1 MLSDAFVRVQKLGMT
16 LSKYPLHDARASL
29 RRLSVRPLSVA
40 LVTLSLL
47 LATYAIVAI
56 VHPGQMVFGVEDH
69 QRFLLI
75 ILVTCQVLLLLLC
88 LLHYRTGREQRNTES
103 RLQDAVQLQRSI
115 LDAAGPMM
123 IATDLEGHLIMCNPA
138 AERMFGYTADE
149 MLGSLLV
156 QNLFP
161 AGELERV
168 GKLLVQRIDHVIDVT
183 TSENVL
189 KLYLR
194 YVTSFTA
201 SRVRGFEIQ
210 CSRKDGSTFPAM
222 LNLSAIRDP
231 DSKVT
236 GLLAI
241 ATDLSATKRA
251 EQALRAQEKRA
262 SELDRQKEFI
272 LNSVADGI
280 IGTDTTGRMTFA
292 NPAAAAMLQSTSA
305 ELVGLS
311 AHAILHP
318 SRKDNKGD
326 KPSEEEHSRAWRA
339 FLVRET
345 ISGQDTFYR
354 PDGTEFPVE
363 FTMTPMAANGVPT
376 GSVLN
381 FRDIS
386 QRHALDRM
394 KDEFISTVSHELRT
408 PLTSIRGALGLLSAG
423 LLHELNEK
431 TGNLLR
437 IAVSNSDRLVRLIND
452 ILDLERM
459 QSGRAPLSFRQC
471 SMDEI
476 VHQAVD
482 AMLPVAEAANV
493 TLRVKTEPC
502 KVLADSDRLQQV
514 MMNLL
519 SNAIKFSPPY
529 SEVTVKT
536 MKSAEGALIAV
547 VDEGRGV
554 PEDKLELI
562 FDRFQ
567 QVDASDSR
575 QKGGTGLGLAICRTI
590 LEQHGGRIW
599 AERNSD
605 RGSSFFFCL
614 ADVPTTREENDGELL
629 RPVPDEGVILICD
642 DDEDTRLAIK
652 LSLQQ
657 HGYEVVEAETGA
669 EAVAYARDVGVDA
682 ILLDLTLPG
691 MGGWQTLRQLKDNPE
706 TALIPVVVLSVFDTA
721 DDVFDAPDEAVAAH
735 PDGWVTKPHL
745 EQNLMRELA
754 RVIRKEDER
763 TCVLLVE
770 DDEDLARIV
779 MATFEQAGVEI
790 FHAATRSRAI
800 EMCQTIRPGIM
811 ILDLSLPD
819 GDGFGLVEWLKQSHD
834 LNRMPLVVYSARDVS
849 DSERKQLLLGPTE
862 FVTKARV
869 QPQEVEALVRTML
882 RRFATSALNQDF
894 SHIQTVSSRVD

>member
-1 MLSDAFVRVQKLGMT
+1 MT
-16 LSKYPLHDARASL
+16 LSNYRTNDARAYL
-29 RRLSVRPLSVA
+29 PRLTIRPISVA

-47 LATYAIVAI
+47 LATYAIIAI
-56 VHPGQMVFGVEDH
+56 LHPGQIFFGLEDRR
-69 QRFLLI
+69 RFLLY
-75 ILVTCQVLLLLLC
+75 ILVSCQALLLLLC
-88 LLHYRTGREQRNTES
+88 AIHWRSGRQQLRTES
-103 RLQDAVQLQRSI
+103 RLQHVVQLHRSI
-115 LDAAGPMM
+115 LDAAGSMM
-123 IATDLEGHLIMCNPA
+123 IATDLEGHLIICNPA

-149 MLGSLLV
+149 MLSNLKV
-156 QNLFP
+156 QDLFP

-183 TSENVL
+183 SSENVL

-210 CSRKDGSTFPAM
+210 CRRKDETSFPAM

-262 SELDRQKEFI
+262 TELDKQKEFI
-272 LNSVADGI
+272 LASVADGI
-280 IGTDTTGRMTFA
+280 IGTDTTGRITFA
-292 NPAAAAMLQSTSA
+292 NPAAAAMLQAHPA

-311 AHAILHP
+311 AYTILHH
-318 SRKDNKGD
+318 
-326 KPSEEEHSRAWRA
+326 KPAQGNHSLAMMEEEHSRAWRA
-339 FLVRET
+339 FLIRET
-345 ISGQDTFYR
+345 VSGQDTFYR
-354 PDGTEFPVE
+354 PDSSSFPVE
-363 FTMTPMAANGVPT
+363 YTMTPMAANGVAT

-386 QRHALDRM
+386 QRNALDRM

-431 TGNLLR
+431 TANLLR

-471 SMDEI
+471 SMEEI
-476 VHQAVD
+476 AQQAVD

-493 TLRVKTEPC
+493 SLRLKTEPC
-502 KVLADSDRLQQV
+502 KVHADSDRLLQV

-519 SNAIKFSPPY
+519 SNAIKFSPPF

-536 MKSAEGALIAV
+536 MKSPEGALVAV

-554 PEDKLELI
+554 PQDKLELI

-614 ADVPTTREENDGELL
+614 ADMPSSIEEEKPQLSRAL
-629 RPVPDEGVILICD
+629 PEEGVVLLCD
-642 DDEDTRLAIK
+642 DDEQTRLALK
-652 LSLQQ
+652 TSLEQY
-657 HGYEVVEAETGA
+657 GYEVVEAESGA
-669 EAVAYARDVGVDA
+669 EAVAYAEGVGVDA

-691 MGGWQTLRQLKDNPE
+691 MSGWQTLRALKDNPN
-706 TALIPVVVLSVFDTA
+706 TAMIPVVVLSVFD
-721 DDVFDAPDEAVAAH
+721 APDRDSLAAR

-745 EQNLMRELA
+745 EHNLMRELA
-754 RVIRKEDER
+754 RVVRKEDER
-763 TCVLLVE
+763 ACVLLVE

-790 FHAATRSRAI
+790 FHASTRVKAI
-800 EMCQTIRPGIM
+800 EMCQSIKPGIM

-819 GDGFGLVEWLKQSHD
+819 GDGFGVVDWLRQTHD
-834 LNRMPLVVYSARDVS
+834 LHRMPLIVYSARDVS
-849 DSERKQLLLGPTE
+849 EVEREQLLLGPTE

-882 RRFATSALNQDF
+882 RRFTTTGVLSEAQA
-894 SHIQTVSSRVD
+894 IQNAPARVN

>member
-1 MLSDAFVRVQKLGMT
+1 MT
-16 LSKYPLHDARASL
+16 LSNYRTNDARAYL
-29 RRLSVRPLSVA
+29 PRLTIRPFSVA

-47 LATYAIVAI
+47 LATYAIIAI
-56 VHPGQMVFGVEDH
+56 LHPGQIFFGLEDRR
-69 QRFLLI
+69 RFLLY
-75 ILVTCQVLLLLLC
+75 ILVSCQGLLLLLC
-88 LLHYRTGREQRNTES
+88 VIHWRSGRQQHRTEA
-103 RLQDAVQLQRSI
+103 RLQQVVQLQRSI

-123 IATDLEGHLIMCNPA
+123 IATDLEGHLITCNPA

-149 MLGSLLV
+149 MLSNLKV
-156 QNLFP
+156 QDLFP

-168 GKLLVQRIDHVIDVT
+168 GKLLVQRIDHVIDV
-183 TSENVL
+183 SSNENVL

-210 CSRKDGSTFPAM
+210 CRRKDETSFPAM

-262 SELDRQKEFI
+262 TELDKQKEFI
-272 LNSVADGI
+272 LASVADGI
-280 IGTDTTGRMTFA
+280 IGTDTAGRITFA
-292 NPAAAAMLQSTSA
+292 NPAAAAMLQVHPA

-311 AHAILHP
+311 AYTVLHP
-318 SRKDNKGD
+318 KSTRGGALQSA
-326 KPSEEEHSRAWRA
+326 SEEEHSRAWRA
-339 FLVRET
+339 FLIRET
-345 ISGQDTFYR
+345 VSGQDTFYR
-354 PDGTEFPVE
+354 PDGSSFPVE
-363 FTMTPMAANGVPT
+363 FTMTPMAANGIAT

-431 TGNLLR
+431 TANLLR

-471 SMDEI
+471 SMEEI
-476 VHQAVD
+476 VQQAVD

-493 TLRVKTEPC
+493 SLRLKTEPC
-502 KVLADSDRLQQV
+502 KVHADSDRLLQV

-519 SNAIKFSPPY
+519 SNAIKFSPPF

-536 MKSAEGALIAV
+536 MKSSDGALVAV

-554 PEDKLELI
+554 PHDKLELI

-614 ADVPTTREENDGELL
+614 ADMPSSVDDETQPATRQLPE
-629 RPVPDEGVILICD
+629 EGVVLLCD
-642 DDEDTRLAIK
+642 DDEQTRLALK
-652 LSLQQ
+652 SSLEQ
-657 HGYEVVEAETGA
+657 HGYEVVEAESGA
-669 EAVAYARDVGVDA
+669 EAVAYAEAVGVDA

-691 MGGWQTLRQLKDNPE
+691 MSGWQTLRALKDNPN
-706 TALIPVVVLSVFDTA
+706 TAMIPVVVLSVFD
-721 DDVFDAPDEAVAAH
+721 APDRASLAAH

-754 RVIRKEDER
+754 RVVRKDDER

-790 FHAATRSRAI
+790 FHASTRTKAI
-800 EMCQTIRPGIM
+800 EMCQSIRPGIM

-819 GDGFGLVEWLKQSHD
+819 GDGFGVVDWLRQTHD
-834 LNRMPLVVYSARDVS
+834 LHRLPLIVYSARDVS
-849 DSERKQLLLGPTE
+849 EIEREQLLLGPTE

-882 RRFATSALNQDF
+882 RRYTTTGAIAEPAAIQNATA
-894 SHIQTVSSRVD
+894 RVD

>member
-1 MLSDAFVRVQKLGMT
+1 MT
-16 LSKYPLHDARASL
+16 FSNYPRSDARAL
-29 RRLSVRPLSVA
+29 LPRLTSRPLSVA

-47 LATYAIVAI
+47 LSTYGIIAVL
-56 VHPGQMVFGVEDH
+56 HPGQVLFGLEE
-69 QRFLLI
+69 RKSFLLG
-75 ILVTCQVLLLLLC
+75 ILVSCQFLLLLLC
-88 LLHYRTGREQRNTES
+88 LLHYRSGRLQHASEQR
-103 RLQDAVQLQRSI
+103 LQNAVQLQRSI
-115 LDAAGPMM
+115 FDAAGPMM
-123 IATDLEGHLIMCNPA
+123 IATDLEGQLIMCNPA
-138 AERMFGYTADE
+138 SERMFGYTADE
-149 MLGSLLV
+149 MLSRLRV
-156 QNLFP
+156 QDLFP
-161 AGELERV
+161 RGELERV
-168 GKLLVQRIDHVIDVT
+168 GKLLVQRIDHVIDVSST
-183 TSENVL
+183 ETSSENVL

-210 CSRKDGSTFPAM
+210 CRRKDDSSFPAM
-222 LNLSAIRDP
+222 LNLSAIRNP

-262 SELDRQKEFI
+262 SELDKQKEFI

-280 IGTDTTGRMTFA
+280 IGTDPAGRIMFA
-292 NPAAAAMLQSTSA
+292 NPAAAAMLETPPTA
-305 ELVGLS
+305 LVGLS
-311 AHAILHP
+311 AYAVLHP
-318 SRKDNKGD
+318 KRMSADTRTDSQD
-326 KPSEEEHSRAWRA
+326 EHSRAWRA
-339 FLVRET
+339 FLLRET
-345 ISGQDTFYR
+345 VSGQDTFYR
-354 PDGTEFPVE
+354 PDGTSFPVE
-363 FTMTPMAANGVPT
+363 FTMTPMAANGEAT

-386 QRHALDRM
+386 QRHALDKM

-431 TGNLLR
+431 TANLLR

-471 SMDEI
+471 SMEEI
-476 VHQAVD
+476 VQQAVE
-482 AMLPVAEAANV
+482 AMGPVADAAHV
-493 TLRVKTEPC
+493 SIRMKLEPC
-502 KVLADSDRLQQV
+502 KVHADSDRLLQV
-514 MMNLL
+514 MTNLL
-519 SNAIKFSPPY
+519 SNAIKFSPAY

-536 MKSAEGALIAV
+536 MKSKDGALVAV

-599 AERNSD
+599 AERNFD

-614 ADVPTTREENDGELL
+614 ADMPSNPEDATG
-629 RPVPDEGVILICD
+629 PVRAQEEGVVLLCD
-642 DDEDTRLAIK
+642 DDEQTRLALK
-652 LSLQQ
+652 ASLQE
-657 HGYEVVEAETGA
+657 HGYEVVEAESGP
-669 EAVAYARDVGVDA
+669 EAVAYAEEVGVDA

-691 MGGWQTLRQLKDNPE
+691 MSGWQTLRSLKDNPD
-706 TALIPVVVLSVFDTA
+706 TASIPVVVLSVVEASDFKAGFKA
-721 DDVFDAPDEAVAAH
+721 DQEQLAAH
-735 PDGWVTKPHL
+735 PDGWVTKPHQ

-763 TCVLLVE
+763 MCVLLVE
-770 DDEDLARIV
+770 DDEDLARII

-790 FHAATRSRAI
+790 FHAATRSKAI
-800 EMCQTIRPGIM
+800 EMCQSVNPGIM

-819 GDGFGLVEWLKQSHD
+819 GDGFGVVDWLRQTHD
-834 LNRMPLVVYSARDVS
+834 LHRLPLVVYSARDVS
-849 DSERKQLLLGPTE
+849 DTEREQLLLGPTE

-882 RRFATSALNQDF
+882 RRYTTTGAIPGAKAIQSAPA
-894 SHIQTVSSRVD
+894 RVH

>member
-1 MLSDAFVRVQKLGMT
+1 
-16 LSKYPLHDARASL
+16 
-29 RRLSVRPLSVA
+29 VA

-47 LATYAIVAI
+47 LATYAVLAI
-56 VHPGQMVFGVEDH
+56 LHPGQSLFGLEERKNFV
-69 QRFLLI
+69 LT
-75 ILVTCQVLLLLLC
+75 ILVVCQLLLLLLC
-88 LLHYRTGREQRNTES
+88 LVNVLAGRKQQAASR
-103 RLQDAVQLQRSI
+103 RLQEAVQLQRSI

-123 IATDLEGHLIMCNPA
+123 IATDMEGHLITCNPA
-138 AERMFGYTADE
+138 SERMFGYTAEE
-149 MLGSLLV
+149 MLGVLKV
-156 QNLFP
+156 QDLFP

-168 GKLLVQRIDHVIDVT
+168 GKLLVQRIDHVIDVSSNET
-183 TSENVL
+183 SSENVL

-210 CSRKDGSTFPAM
+210 CRRKDESSFPAM
-222 LNLSAIRDP
+222 LNLSAIRNP
-231 DSKVT
+231 DGKVT

-262 SELDRQKEFI
+262 TELDKQKEFI

-280 IGTDTTGRMTFA
+280 IGTDPLGRMMFA
-292 NPAAAAMLQSTSA
+292 NPAAAAMLHAAPA

-311 AHAILHP
+311 AYDVLHP
-318 SRKDNKGD
+318 RQTQKERSPATGSVAASTAAASTPDQQG
-326 KPSEEEHSRAWRA
+326 EHSRAWRA
-339 FLVRET
+339 FLLRET
-345 ISGQDTFYR
+345 VSGQDTFYR
-354 PDGTEFPVE
+354 PDGSSFPVE
-363 FTMTPMAANGVPT
+363 FTMTPMAANGVAT

-386 QRHALDRM
+386 QRNALDRM

-431 TGNLLR
+431 TANLLR

-471 SMDEI
+471 SMEEI
-476 VHQAVD
+476 VQQAVD
-482 AMLPVAEAANV
+482 AMGPVAEAAHV
-493 TLRVKTEPC
+493 SIRLKLEPC
-502 KVLADSDRLQQV
+502 KVHADSDRLLQV
-514 MMNLL
+514 MTNLL

-536 MKSAEGALIAV
+536 MKSDDGALVAV

-605 RGSSFFFCL
+605 RGSSFYFCL
-614 ADVPTTREENDGELL
+614 ADMPSNEAGAGPIL
-629 RPVPDEGVILICD
+629 RPQQEEGVVLLCD
-642 DDEDTRLAIK
+642 DDEPTRLALK
-652 LSLQQ
+652 ASLQQ
-657 HGYEVVEAETGA
+657 HGYEVVEAESGP
-669 EAVAYARDVGVDA
+669 EAVAYAQEVGVDA

-691 MGGWQTLRQLKDNPE
+691 MSGWQTLRSLKDNPD
-706 TALIPVVVLSVFDTA
+706 TASIPVVVLSAFS
-721 DDVFDAPDEAVAAH
+721 APEETSLSETLVANA
-735 PDGWVTKPHL
+735 DGWVTKPSGGQVNGVG
-745 EQNLMRELA
+745 EQEHNLLRELA

-763 TCVLLVE
+763 VCVLLVE
-770 DDEDLARIV
+770 DDEDLARII

-790 FHAATRSRAI
+790 FHASTRSKAI
-800 EMCQTIRPGIM
+800 EMCQSVNPGIM

-819 GDGFGLVEWLKQSHD
+819 GDGFGVVDWLRQSRD
-834 LNRMPLVVYSARDVS
+834 LNRLPLIVYSARDVS
-849 DSERKQLLLGPTE
+849 DIEREQLLLGPTE

-882 RRFATSALNQDF
+882 SRYTTTGVIATKAR
-894 SHIQTVSSRVD
+894 IQGASTRVH

>member
-1 MLSDAFVRVQKLGMT
+1 MVSVLRCPGAKLGMT
-16 LSKYPLHDARASL
+16 LSNYRTNDARAYL
-29 RRLSVRPLSVA
+29 PRLTIRPVSVA

-47 LATYAIVAI
+47 LATYAIIAVL
-56 VHPGQMVFGVEDH
+56 HPGQIFFGLEDRR
-69 QRFLLI
+69 RFLLY
-75 ILVTCQVLLLLLC
+75 ILVSCQALLLLLC
-88 LLHYRTGREQRNTES
+88 AIHWRSGRQQLRTEA
-103 RLQDAVQLQRSI
+103 RLQQIVQLQRSI

-123 IATDLEGHLIMCNPA
+123 IATDLEGHLITCNPA

-149 MLGSLLV
+149 MLSNLKV
-156 QNLFP
+156 QDLFP

-183 TSENVL
+183 SSENVL

-210 CSRKDGSTFPAM
+210 CRRKDESSFPAM

-262 SELDRQKEFI
+262 TELDKQKEFI
-272 LNSVADGI
+272 LASVADGI
-280 IGTDTTGRMTFA
+280 IGTDTAGRITFA
-292 NPAAAAMLQSTSA
+292 NPAAAAMLQAHPA

-311 AHAILHP
+311 AYTILHARRA
-318 SRKDNKGD
+318 SGHH
-326 KPSEEEHSRAWRA
+326 SAALEEEHSRAWRA
-339 FLVRET
+339 FLIRET
-345 ISGQDTFYR
+345 LSGQDTFYR
-354 PDGTEFPVE
+354 PDSSSFPVE
-363 FTMTPMAANGVPT
+363 FTMTPMAANGVAT

-386 QRHALDRM
+386 QRNALDRM

-431 TGNLLR
+431 TANLLR

-471 SMDEI
+471 SMEEI
-476 VHQAVD
+476 VQQAVD

-493 TLRVKTEPC
+493 SLRLKTEPC
-502 KVLADSDRLQQV
+502 KVHADSDRLLQV

-519 SNAIKFSPPY
+519 SNAIKFSPPF

-536 MKSAEGALIAV
+536 MKSADGALVAV

-554 PEDKLELI
+554 PQDKLELI

-614 ADVPTTREENDGELL
+614 ADVPSSLEENKPQLSRALPE
-629 RPVPDEGVILICD
+629 EGVVLLCD
-642 DDEDTRLAIK
+642 DDEQTRLALK
-652 LSLQQ
+652 TSLEQY
-657 HGYEVVEAETGA
+657 GYEVVEAESGA
-669 EAVAYARDVGVDA
+669 EAVAYAEAVGVDA

-691 MGGWQTLRQLKDNPE
+691 MSGWQTLRSLKDNPN
-706 TALIPVVVLSVFDTA
+706 TAMIPVVVLSVFD
-721 DDVFDAPDEAVAAH
+721 APDRESLAAR

-754 RVIRKEDER
+754 RVVRKEDER
-763 TCVLLVE
+763 ACVLLVE

-790 FHAATRSRAI
+790 FHASTRVKAI
-800 EMCQTIRPGIM
+800 EMCQSIKPGIM

-819 GDGFGLVEWLKQSHD
+819 GDGFGVVDWLRQTHD
-834 LNRMPLVVYSARDVS
+834 LHRMPLIVYSARDVS
-849 DSERKQLLLGPTE
+849 EIEREQLLLGPTE

-882 RRFATSALNQDF
+882 RRYTTTGVLAETPAIQNASA
-894 SHIQTVSSRVD
+894 RVN

>member
-1 MLSDAFVRVQKLGMT
+1 MRCPGAKLGMT
-16 LSKYPLHDARASL
+16 LSNYRTSDARAYL
-29 RRLSVRPLSVA
+29 PRLTIRPLSVA

-47 LATYAIVAI
+47 LATYAIMAI
-56 VHPGQMVFGVEDH
+56 LHPGQIFFGLEDRR
-69 QRFLLI
+69 RFLLI
-75 ILVTCQVLLLLLC
+75 ILISCQALLLLLC
-88 LLHYRTGREQRNTES
+88 LINWRSGRQQLRTEG
-103 RLQDAVQLQRSI
+103 RLQQVVQLQRSI

-123 IATDLEGHLIMCNPA
+123 IATDLEGHLLTCNPS

-149 MLGSLLV
+149 MLSDLKV
-156 QNLFP
+156 QDLFP

-168 GKLLVQRIDHVIDVT
+168 GKLLVQRIDHVIEVGA
-183 TSENVL
+183 SENVL

-210 CSRKDGSTFPAM
+210 CRRKDETSFPAM

-231 DSKVT
+231 ESKVT

-251 EQALRAQEKRA
+251 EQALRVQEKRA
-262 SELDRQKEFI
+262 SELDKQKEFI
-272 LNSVADGI
+272 LASVADGI
-280 IGTDTTGRMTFA
+280 IGTDTIGRITFA
-292 NPAAAAMLQSTSA
+292 NPAAAAMLHSHPTD
-305 ELVGLS
+305 LVGLS
-311 AHAILHP
+311 AYTVLHP
-318 SRKDNKGD
+318 R
-326 KPSEEEHSRAWRA
+326 PAQEAQVPAATAEEHSRAWRA
-339 FLVRET
+339 FLIRET
-345 ISGQDTFYR
+345 VSGQDVFHR
-354 PDGTEFPVE
+354 PDGSSFPVE
-363 FTMTPMAANGVPT
+363 FTMTPMAANGMAT

-386 QRHALDRM
+386 QRDALDRM

-423 LLHELNEK
+423 LLHELNDK
-431 TGNLLR
+431 TANLLR

-471 SMDEI
+471 AMEEI
-476 VHQAVD
+476 AQQAVD

-493 TLRVKTEPC
+493 TLRLKTEPC
-502 KVLADSDRLQQV
+502 KVHADSDRLLQV

-519 SNAIKFSPPY
+519 SNAIKFSPPF

-536 MKSAEGALIAV
+536 MKSADGALVAV

-554 PEDKLELI
+554 PHDKLELI

-614 ADVPTTREENDGELL
+614 ADMPSTTQEEPPQLVRSLPE
-629 RPVPDEGVILICD
+629 EGVVLLCD
-642 DDEDTRLAIK
+642 DDEQTRTALK
-652 LSLQQ
+652 SSLEQ

-669 EAVAYARDVGVDA
+669 EAVAYAEGVGVDA
-682 ILLDLTLPG
+682 ILLDLTLPS
-691 MGGWQTLRQLKDNPE
+691 MSGWQTLRSLKDNPN
-706 TALIPVVVLSVFDTA
+706 TSMIPVVVLSVFD
-721 DDVFDAPDEAVAAH
+721 APDRISLANH
-735 PDGWVTKPHL
+735 PEGWVTKPHL
-745 EQNLMRELA
+745 EQSLMRELA
-754 RVIRKEDER
+754 RVIRKDDER
-763 TCVLLVE
+763 ACVLLVE
-770 DDEDLARIV
+770 DDEDLARII

-790 FHAATRSRAI
+790 FHASTRMRAI
-800 EMCQTIRPGIM
+800 ELCQNINPGIM
-811 ILDLSLPD
+811 ILDISLPD
-819 GDGFGLVEWLKQSHD
+819 GDGFGVVDWLRQTHD
-834 LNRMPLVVYSARDVS
+834 LHRLPLVVYSARDVS
-849 DSERKQLLLGPTE
+849 EHERKQLLLGPTE

-882 RRFATSALNQDF
+882 RRYTTTAVIPETPV
-894 SHIQTVSSRVD
+894 IQTAAVRVN

>member
-1 MLSDAFVRVQKLGMT
+1 MT
-16 LSKYPLHDARASL
+16 LSNYRTNDARAYL
-29 RRLSVRPLSVA
+29 PRLTIRPFSVA

-47 LATYAIVAI
+47 LATYAIIAI
-56 VHPGQMVFGVEDH
+56 LHPGQIFFGLEDRR
-69 QRFLLI
+69 RFLLY
-75 ILVTCQVLLLLLC
+75 ILFSCQGLLLLLC
-88 LLHYRTGREQRNTES
+88 AIHWRSGRQQHRTEA
-103 RLQDAVQLQRSI
+103 RLQQVVQLQRSI

-123 IATDLEGHLIMCNPA
+123 IATDLEGHLITCNPA

-149 MLGSLLV
+149 MLSNLKV
-156 QNLFP
+156 QDLFP

-168 GKLLVQRIDHVIDVT
+168 GKLLVQRIDHVIDV
-183 TSENVL
+183 SSNENVL

-210 CSRKDGSTFPAM
+210 CRRKDETSFPAM

-262 SELDRQKEFI
+262 TELDKQKEFI
-272 LNSVADGI
+272 LASVADGI
-280 IGTDTTGRMTFA
+280 IGTDTAGRITFA
-292 NPAAAAMLQSTSA
+292 NPAAAAMLQVHPA

-311 AHAILHP
+311 AYTVLHP
-318 SRKDNKGD
+318 KSPRGGAV
-326 KPSEEEHSRAWRA
+326 PSASEEEHSRAWRA
-339 FLVRET
+339 FLIRET
-345 ISGQDTFYR
+345 VSGQDTFYR
-354 PDGTEFPVE
+354 PDGSSFPVE
-363 FTMTPMAANGVPT
+363 FTMTPMAANGIAT

-431 TGNLLR
+431 TANLLR

-471 SMDEI
+471 SMEEI
-476 VHQAVD
+476 VQQAVD

-493 TLRVKTEPC
+493 LLRLKTEPC
-502 KVLADSDRLQQV
+502 KVHADSDRLLQV

-519 SNAIKFSPPY
+519 SNAIKFSPPF

-536 MKSAEGALIAV
+536 MKSSEGALVAV

-554 PEDKLELI
+554 PHDKLELI

-614 ADVPTTREENDGELL
+614 ADMPSSVDDETPPASRQLPE
-629 RPVPDEGVILICD
+629 EGVVLLCD
-642 DDEDTRLAIK
+642 DDEQTRLALK
-652 LSLQQ
+652 SSLEQ
-657 HGYEVVEAETGA
+657 HGYEVVEAESGA
-669 EAVAYARDVGVDA
+669 EAVAYAEAVGVDA

-691 MGGWQTLRQLKDNPE
+691 MSGWQTLRALKDNPN
-706 TALIPVVVLSVFDTA
+706 TAMIPVVVLSVFD
-721 DDVFDAPDEAVAAH
+721 APDRASLAAH

-754 RVIRKEDER
+754 RVVRKDDER

-790 FHAATRSRAI
+790 FHASTRTKAI
-800 EMCQTIRPGIM
+800 EMCQSIRPGIM

-819 GDGFGLVEWLKQSHD
+819 GDGFGVVDWLRQTHD
-834 LNRMPLVVYSARDVS
+834 LHRLPLIVYSARDVS
-849 DSERKQLLLGPTE
+849 EIEREQLLLGPTE

-882 RRFATSALNQDF
+882 RRYTTTGAIAEPAAIQNATA
-894 SHIQTVSSRVD
+894 RVD

>member
-1 MLSDAFVRVQKLGMT
+1 MT
-16 LSKYPLHDARASL
+16 SSNYSTNYARAFL
-29 RRLSVRPLSVA
+29 PRLTVRPLSVA
-40 LVTLSLL
+40 LITLSLL
-47 LATYAIVAI
+47 LAAYGVIAIL
-56 VHPGQMVFGVEDH
+56 HPGQILFGLEERKNFV
-69 QRFLLI
+69 LW
-75 ILVTCQVLLLLLC
+75 ILVSTQILLLLLT
-88 LLHYRTGREQRNTES
+88 LLHYRSGQQQLRDEQR
-103 RLQDAVQLQRSI
+103 LQGEVQLQRSI
-115 LDAAGPMM
+115 IDAAGPMM
-123 IATDLEGHLIMCNPA
+123 IATDLDGNLIMCNPA
-138 AERMFGYTADE
+138 SERMFGYNLDE
-149 MLGSLLV
+149 MLSQLKV
-156 QNLFP
+156 QDLFP

-168 GKLLVQRIDHVIDVT
+168 GKLLVQRIDHVIDVSS
-183 TSENVL
+183 SENVL
-189 KLYLR
+189 KLYLK

-210 CSRKDGSTFPAM
+210 CRRKDGSSFPAM
-222 LNLSAIRDP
+222 LNLSVIRDP
-231 DSKVT
+231 DSRVT

-280 IGTDTTGRMTFA
+280 IGTDPHGRIMFA
-292 NPAAAAMLQSTSA
+292 NPAAAGMLHAPPA

-311 AHAILHP
+311 AYDVLHP
-318 SRKDNKGD
+318 KRTKAD
-326 KPSEEEHSRAWRA
+326 KEDEHSRAWRA
-339 FLVRET
+339 FLLRET
-345 ISGQDTFYR
+345 VSGQDTFFR
-354 PDGTEFPVE
+354 PDGTSFPVE
-363 FTMTPMAANGVPT
+363 FTMTPMAANGVAT

-431 TGNLLR
+431 TANLLR

-471 SMDEI
+471 SMEEI
-476 VHQAVD
+476 VQQAVE
-482 AMLPVAEAANV
+482 AMGPVADAA
-493 TLRVKTEPC
+493 RVSIRLKTEPC
-502 KVLADSDRLQQV
+502 KVHADSDRLLQV
-514 MMNLL
+514 MTNLL

-536 MKSAEGALIAV
+536 MKSADGALVAV

-614 ADVPTTREENDGELL
+614 ADMPSNQDAAGDPSLHLREEGVVLL
-629 RPVPDEGVILICD
+629 CD
-642 DDEDTRLAIK
+642 DDEQTRLALK
-652 LSLQQ
+652 ASLQQ
-657 HGYEVVEAETGA
+657 HGYEVVEAESGP
-669 EAVAYARDVGVDA
+669 EAVAYAQEVGVDA

-691 MGGWQTLRQLKDNPE
+691 MSGWQTLRSLKDNPD
-706 TALIPVVVLSVFDTA
+706 TASIPVVVLSNFG
-721 DDVFDAPDEAVAAH
+721 APVEEPLAAH
-735 PDGWVTKPHL
+735 PEGWITKPHQ

-754 RVIRKEDER
+754 RVIRKEDDR
-763 TCVLLVE
+763 MCVLLVE
-770 DDEDLARIV
+770 DDEDLARII

-790 FHAATRSRAI
+790 FHASTRSKAI
-800 EMCQTIRPGIM
+800 EMCQSVNPGIM

-819 GDGFGLVEWLKQSHD
+819 GDGFGIVDWLRQTRD
-834 LNRMPLVVYSARDVS
+834 LHRLPLVVYSARDVS
-849 DSERKQLLLGPTE
+849 DAEREQLLLGPTE

-882 RRFATSALNQDF
+882 RRYTTTGVIQSKTRIQSTSA
-894 SHIQTVSSRVD
+894 RVQ

>member
-1 MLSDAFVRVQKLGMT
+1 
-16 LSKYPLHDARASL
+16 
-29 RRLSVRPLSVA
+29 

-47 LATYAIVAI
+47 LATYGVMAIL
-56 VHPGQMVFGVEDH
+56 HPGQILFGLEERKSFV
-69 QRFLLI
+69 LS
-75 ILVTCQVLLLLLC
+75 ILVACQVLLLLLC
-88 LLHYRTGREQRNTES
+88 LLHYHSGRQQLETEE
-103 RLQDAVQLQRSI
+103 RLETAVQLQRSI
-115 LDAAGPMM
+115 IDAAGPMM

-149 MLGSLLV
+149 MLSLLKV
-156 QNLFP
+156 QDLFP
-161 AGELERV
+161 EGELARV
-168 GKLLVQRIDHVIDVT
+168 GKLLVQRIDHAIDVNS
-183 TSENVL
+183 SENVL

-194 YVTSFTA
+194 YVASFSA

-210 CSRKDGSTFPAM
+210 CRRKDESSFPAM

-262 SELDRQKEFI
+262 TELDKQKEFI

-280 IGTDTTGRMTFA
+280 IGTDPSGRIMFA
-292 NPAAAAMLQSTSA
+292 NPAAALMLQAPPA

-311 AHAILHP
+311 GYDVLHP
-318 SRKDNKGD
+318 KRPGPK
-326 KPSEEEHSRAWRA
+326 SEDEHSRAWRA
-339 FLVRET
+339 FLLRET
-345 ISGQDTFYR
+345 VSGQDTFYR
-354 PDGTEFPVE
+354 PDGSSFPVE
-363 FTMTPMAANGVPT
+363 FTMTPMAANGVAT

-386 QRHALDRM
+386 QRNALDRM

-423 LLHELNEK
+423 LLHELNDK
-431 TGNLLR
+431 TANLLR

-471 SMDEI
+471 SMEEI
-476 VHQAVD
+476 VQQAVE
-482 AMLPVAEAANV
+482 AMGPVADAAHV
-493 TLRVKTEPC
+493 SIRLKLEPC
-502 KVLADSDRLQQV
+502 KVHADSDRLLQV
-514 MMNLL
+514 MTNLL

-536 MKSAEGALIAV
+536 MKSDDGALVAV

-554 PEDKLELI
+554 PHDKLELI

-614 ADVPTTREENDGELL
+614 ADMPSNQDAGGGQIPRQTQE
-629 RPVPDEGVILICD
+629 EGVVLLCD
-642 DDEDTRLAIK
+642 DDENTRLALK
-652 LSLQQ
+652 ASLQQ
-657 HGYEVVEAETGA
+657 HGYEVVEAESGP
-669 EAVAYARDVGVDA
+669 EAVAYAQEVGVDA

-691 MGGWQTLRQLKDNPE
+691 MSGWQTLRSLKDNPD
-706 TALIPVVVLSVFDTA
+706 TASIPVVVLSVFD
-721 DDVFDAPDEAVAAH
+721 APDDETLAAH
-735 PDGWVTKPHL
+735 PDGWITKPHQ
-745 EQNLMRELA
+745 EHNLLRELA

-763 TCVLLVE
+763 ICVLLVE
-770 DDEDLARIV
+770 DDEDLARII

-790 FHAATRSRAI
+790 FHASTRSKAI
-800 EMCQTIRPGIM
+800 EMCQSVNPGIM

-819 GDGFGLVEWLKQSHD
+819 GDGFGVVDWLRQSHD
-834 LNRMPLVVYSARDVS
+834 LNRLPLVVYSARDVS
-849 DSERKQLLLGPTE
+849 DMEREQLLLGPTE

-882 RRFATSALNQDF
+882 RRYTTAGVIGGRLPIPTTPA
-894 SHIQTVSSRVD
+894 RVN

>member
-1 MLSDAFVRVQKLGMT
+1 MGERGRSALRCPGAKLGMT
-16 LSKYPLHDARASL
+16 LSKYPLHDARAYL
-29 RRLSVRPLSVA
+29 PRLSVRPLSVA

-47 LATYAIVAI
+47 LATYAILAI
-56 VHPGQMVFGVEDH
+56 LHPGQVVFGLEDRRH
-69 QRFLLI
+69 FLLI
-75 ILVTCQVLLLLLC
+75 ILVSCQFLLLLLC
-88 LLHYRTGREQRNTES
+88 VLHYRTGREQQKTES
-103 RLQDAVQLQRSI
+103 RLQEVVQLQRSI

-123 IATDLEGHLIMCNPA
+123 IATDLEGHLITCNPA

-149 MLGSLLV
+149 MLGHLMV

-183 TSENVL
+183 SSENVL

-210 CSRKDGSTFPAM
+210 CLRKDESTFPAM
-222 LNLSAIRDP
+222 LNLSAIRGP

-262 SELDRQKEFI
+262 TELDRQKEFI

-280 IGTDTTGRMTFA
+280 IGTDTNGRMTFA
-292 NPAAAAMLQSTSA
+292 NPAAAAMLDAASS

-311 AHAILHP
+311 AYAILHP
-318 SRKDNKGD
+318 KREES
-326 KPSEEEHSRAWRA
+326 STEEEHSRAWRA

-354 PDGTEFPVE
+354 PDGTSFPVE

-493 TLRVKTEPC
+493 TLRLKTEPC
-502 KVLADSDRLQQV
+502 KVHGDSDRLLQV

-536 MKSAEGALIAV
+536 MKSAEGALVAV

-554 PEDKLELI
+554 PADKLELI

-614 ADVPTTREENDGELL
+614 ADMPATVADNRLETL
-629 RPVPDEGVILICD
+629 RQNQEEGVILICD
-642 DDEDTRLAIK
+642 DDEDTRLALK
-652 LSLQQ
+652 MSLQQ
-657 HGYEVVEAETGA
+657 NGYEVVEAETGA
-669 EAVAYARDVGVDA
+669 EAVAYAGEVGVDA

-691 MGGWQTLRQLKDNPE
+691 MSGWQTLRQLKDNPD
-706 TALIPVVVLSVFDTA
+706 TALIPVVVLSVFDS
-721 DDVFDAPDEAVAAH
+721 PDEKTLSAH

-745 EQNLMRELA
+745 EQNLMKELA
-754 RVIRKEDER
+754 RVIRKEDDR
-763 TCVLLVE
+763 SCVLLVE
-770 DDEDLARIV
+770 DDEDLARII

-790 FHAATRSRAI
+790 FHASTRVKAI
-800 EMCQTIRPGIM
+800 EMCQTVSPGIM

-819 GDGFGLVEWLKQSHD
+819 GDGFGVVDWLRQRHD
-834 LNRMPLVVYSARDVS
+834 LHRMPLVVYSARDVS
-849 DSERKQLLLGPTE
+849 DQERQQLLLGPTE

-882 RRFATSALNQDF
+882 RRYASTGVLPDSTP
-894 SHIQTVSSRVD
+894 IQTVSARVD